1 MSQIASGRV
10 CIRNPQGLHARP
22 ADLFARTASKFD
34 STIEVI
40 KGGERVDG
48 KSILSILTLVAEQG
62 TELSIEAKGPDA
74 QAALRELVALVEAGF
89 EEEGQQSATQTD

>member
-1 MSQIASGRV
+1 MSQIATGQV
-10 CIRNPQGLHARP
+10 CIKNPQGLHARP

-89 EEEGQQSATQTD
+89 EEEGQQSATKTD